1 MEAGSGGAKTRRSV
15 GRRASKGTAGRS
27 GAASESRRAGAPR
40 EGEHREAGEEE
51 EEQER
56 SKHAPRKQQQK
67 VENKDTQLINFGYCA
82 RHVLALFTWE
92 RAPGTAVRFGNM
104 KCGVVSVMRL
114 RLLFFLHYCLSFMLD
129 FFQIVLSLLQSFL
142 FFFVFHE
149 YFDCCKNH
157 ILAVTSV

>member
-1 MEAGSGGAKTRRSV
+1 MEAGSGGAKTRQSV

-40 EGEHREAGEEE
+40 EGERREAGEGE

-92 RAPGTAVRFGNM
+92 RAAGTAMRFGNM
-104 KCGVVSVMRL
+104 KCGVVSVMQL
-114 RLLFFLHYCLSFMLD
+114 RLLFFLHYCLSFMLN
-129 FFQIVLSLLQSFL
+129 FLQIFLSLLQSFP
-142 FFFVFHE
+142 FF
-149 YFDCCKNH
+149 C
-157 ILAVTSV
+157 IS